1 MIMTVLFLKDNSVI
15 SGKLSAYHD
24 IKAGNMETCWIRR
37 GGATSRGVAC
47 RAEEWKEKDSQVFPV
62 TFLITLNT
70 N

>member
-1 MIMTVLFLKDNSVI
+1 MIMTVLFLKDNK
-15 SGKLSAYHD
+15 GLSRPTYHVD
-24 IKAGNMETCWIRR
+24 LQDMRKE

-47 RAEEWKEKDSQVFPV
+47 RAEEWKEKDSQVFPA